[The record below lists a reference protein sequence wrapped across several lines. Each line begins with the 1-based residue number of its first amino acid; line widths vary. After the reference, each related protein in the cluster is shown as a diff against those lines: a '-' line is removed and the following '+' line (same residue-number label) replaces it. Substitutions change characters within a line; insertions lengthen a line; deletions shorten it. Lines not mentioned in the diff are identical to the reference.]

1 MMRRR
6 DLIAMLGATI
16 AGSGAVQSDERSR
29 RRLGVLTTTSET
41 DAEWQAER
49 AAFTSAIS
57 AFGWREGQNLKI
69 DYRFAAGEPMAFP
82 ALARELVA
90 LKPDVLLA
98 RSTLP
103 VRALMAETRTIPI
116 VFVSVSD
123 PLGEN
128 FAATMARP
136 GGNVTG
142 FTNFEA
148 SMAGKWLELL
158 RQITPG
164 ARRVGLLFNP
174 SARVFFMPQ
183 MAASAAALGLV
194 VQDMPVLKVEDLE
207 DGIAAF
213 AREPNGAILILADV
227 FTVAN
232 RKPIIE
238 LAALHRLPALYTFR
252 NMAVEGGLMSYGVNV
267 TDIYRRSAEYVHRI
281 LRGESA
287 GELPIQTPT
296 SFELLLNL
304 KTAKAL
310 GLTIPSTLLA
320 SADEVIE

>member
-1 MMRRR
+1 
-6 DLIAMLGATI
+6 
-16 AGSGAVQSDERSR
+16 
-29 RRLGVLTTTSET
+29 
-41 DAEWQAER
+41 
-49 AAFTSAIS
+49 
-57 AFGWREGQNLKI
+57 
-69 DYRFAAGEPMAFP
+69 
-82 ALARELVA
+82 
-90 LKPDVLLA
+90 
-98 RSTLP
+98 
-103 VRALMAETRTIPI
+103 
-116 VFVSVSD
+116 
-123 PLGEN
+123 
-128 FAATMARP
+128 
-136 GGNVTG
+136 
-142 FTNFEA
+142 
-148 SMAGKWLELL
+148 
-158 RQITPG
+158 
-164 ARRVGLLFNP
+164 
-174 SARVFFMPQ
+174 MPQ

-194 VQDMPVLKVEDLE
+194 IQDMPMLKVEDLE

-267 TDIYRRSAEYVHRI
+267 ADIYRRSAEYVHRI

-296 SFELLLNL
+296 SFELILNL

>member
-16 AGSGAVQSDERSR
+16 AGSGAAQSDERSR

-82 ALARELVA
+82 ALARDLVA

-116 VFVSVSD
+116 VFISVSD

-148 SMAGKWLELL
+148 SIAGKWLELL

-194 VQDMPVLKVEDLE
+194 VQDMPMLKVEDLE

-267 TDIYRRSAEYVHRI
+267 TDIYRRSAEYVRRI

>member
-1 MMRRR
+1 
-6 DLIAMLGATI
+6 MLGATI
-16 AGSGAVQSDERSR
+16 AGSGAAQSDERSR
-29 RRLGVLTTTSET
+29 RLGVLATTSET
-41 DAEWQAER
+41 DGAWQAER

-69 DYRFAAGEPMAFP
+69 ESRFAAGEPTAFP
-82 ALARELVA
+82 PLARELVE
-90 LKPDVLLA
+90 LNPDVLLA

-158 RQITPG
+158 RQITPEV
-164 ARRVGLLFNP
+164 RRVGLLFNP
-174 SARVFFMPQ
+174 SAVTTNGGFFMPQ
-183 MAASAAALGLV
+183 IAASAAALGLV
-194 VQDMPVLKVEDLE
+194 VQDVPVLKVEDLE
-207 DGIAAF
+207 HGIAAF
-213 AREPNGAILILADV
+213 AREPNGAILTLADV

-238 LAALHRLPALYTFR
+238 LVALHRLPTLYTFR
-252 NMAVEGGLMSYGVNV
+252 NMAAEGGLMSYGVNV
-267 TDIYRRSAEYVHRI
+267 TDLYRRSAEYVNRI

-304 KTAKAL
+304 KTAREL

>member
-1 MMRRR
+1 MRRR

-16 AGSGAVQSDERSR
+16 AGSGAAQSDERSR

-116 VFVSVSD
+116 VFVSISD

-174 SARVFFMPQ
+174 SAVTTNGVFLCPR
-183 MAASAAALGLV
+183 L
-194 VQDMPVLKVEDLE
+194 
-207 DGIAAF
+207 
-213 AREPNGAILILADV
+213 
-227 FTVAN
+227 
-232 RKPIIE
+232 
-238 LAALHRLPALYTFR
+238 RLPLRRLGWLYKTCR
-252 NMAVEGGLMSYGVNV
+252 CSK
-267 TDIYRRSAEYVHRI
+267 
-281 LRGESA
+281 LR
-287 GELPIQTPT
+287 T
-296 SFELLLNL
+296 
-304 KTAKAL
+304 
-310 GLTIPSTLLA
+310 
-320 SADEVIE
+320 